1 MSRASLFDSGPGS
14 VVVEGEEKRGEERRR
29 RGGDDA
35 PGDRENAVTF
45 FSGGVWARRDV
56 TQAAD

>member
-14 VVVEGEEKRGEERRR
+14 VVVEGEGKRGEERR

-35 PGDRENAVTF
+35 PGERENAVTF